1 MPHFRTA
8 VSTPF
13 PLLTRPVPSLLPA
26 EYEGLERDTSKYFLY
41 FAAIR
46 AACRELAAAR
56 ETIQQE
62 LRMMVLGAG
71 HGRLVNLCL
80 EAGAEVWGPALSVEV
95 LDANAEAVDFLRKC
109 FADNSR
115 VAVRDAVCI
124 NGAAASPEVAFLKG
138 SCDLIVTE
146 VFGSFGD
153 NEFLPEIASEAS
165 LFGKPRCIFI
175 PCSFQCYCQLFSSR
189 WQPDTISIPRSPG
202 TPSPPRTNTHSLH
215 STRRI
220 STCTVRSQGFQAT
233 SARLRASRGRDSCTT
248 PIPVLGDASAI

>member
-1 MPHFRTA
+1 MARPSSCHFFAKRPTGHDLPCWHH
-8 VSTPF
+8 VSSLLSRVAKSSPF
-13 PLLTRPVPSLLPA
+13 LTRAVPLLLPA

-46 AACRELAAAR
+46 AACRELAGAR
-56 ETIQQE
+56 QTIPQDQ

-80 EAGAEVWGPALSVEV
+80 EAGAEEWGAAVSVEV
-95 LDANAEAVDFLRKC
+95 LDANSEAIHFLRKC
-109 FADNSR
+109 FSDDSR
-115 VAVRDAVCI
+115 VTVRDAVCI
-124 NGAAASPEVAFLKG
+124 NGATARPEVEFLKG

-165 LFGKPRCIFI
+165 MFGKPRCIFI

-189 WQPDTISIPRSPG
+189 W
-202 TPSPPRTNTHSLH
+202 
-215 STRRI
+215 
-220 STCTVRSQGFQAT
+220 
-233 SARLRASRGRDSCTT
+233 
-248 PIPVLGDASAI
+248 